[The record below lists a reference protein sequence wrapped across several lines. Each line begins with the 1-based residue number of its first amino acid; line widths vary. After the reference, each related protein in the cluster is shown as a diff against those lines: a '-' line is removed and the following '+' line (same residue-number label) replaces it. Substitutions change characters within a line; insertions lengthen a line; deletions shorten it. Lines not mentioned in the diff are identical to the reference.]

1 MCTRMHIVVFMFVI
15 LMTLITDIV
24 MFATVCIIII
34 YLNEYKIEFQPR
46 EKACI
51 HYVSDEE

>member
-1 MCTRMHIVVFMFVI
+1 MHIVVFMFVI